1 MQPNGLPRFC
11 RLHLKSDF
19 KGVIQGGIK
28 LQYNGVVLWGRGST
42 EKRPARFA
50 VVVSRRLGPAVMRN
64 RAKRLLREAF
74 RLNRKY
80 ILPGTDLIVSPRDSE
95 KLADV
100 HAAQDALMT
109 LCGKAALLRES
120 SDKANPAI
128 ED

>member
-28 LQYNGVVLWGRGST
+28 LQYNGVVLWGRNSGQ
-42 EKRPARFA
+42 ERPPRFA
-50 VVVSRRLGPAVMRN
+50 VVVSRKLGPAVTRN
-64 RAKRLLREAF
+64 RTKRLLREAF

-80 ILPGTDLIVSPRDSE
+80 ILPGTDWVVSPRDSE

-120 SDKANPAI
+120 SDKANPVI